1 MNMYFVRIKRIIS
14 LYPYLLF
21 TTLFLGIFLLVSLP
35 SAAQSDEKD
44 SRDSFIPALIII
56 EGGTGAGEEIGL
68 YISQKLVV
76 DDFAVTIGI
85 IPYLNQKGLISS
97 DSQVKELR
105 NLYNL
110 YPQKISFALQGLEH
124 IENELEGPLSEQ
136 IDTLSRAQSIFT
148 QAFNQDQYGYL
159 LLATTLLPYGQYN
172 SDIGAAARQAGIK
185 MIIGNNANDSNS
197 YSLLECDVAEI
208 HADNEASMIADWQSL
223 EIKSPEELIESMTGA
238 LKESSTENP
247 LVIIINAAILHNQ
260 LGTENAKRYVDTL
273 IPLLDEVR
281 QREKVEFITSAEYYG
296 WFIGGKQYIILRLD
310 NYQTSQGKWLFEK
323 VANRIAG
330 LDVPLTIGIIP
341 NAADRL
347 SKDYEAIEYLN
358 SMLEKG
364 LIEVTLNIYSNRED
378 GEFTLSLSEQTDI
391 LRDALLE
398 SEKILSHDEVFGI
411 IPPYDK
417 SNEFISEA
425 IETVNREGQR
435 VRVISSGTVDKYMFG
450 FDPQG
455 IYHISR
461 TISPLKSYSPPY
473 SLYSVEEILASI
485 GHDDAVL
492 NIHPWSMAIQEN
504 QDIIIEV
511 IERMKG
517 RPNVEFVTLRDFYF
531 NIGPTLRLA
540 LGAWKY
546 FKENTE
552 SSTGLVYPNVLIN
565 DDYTYKHPKAAIWDI
580 ASSLLGIASAEKL
593 GIISLKEGIH
603 RITRI
608 LDFLQTCELYQGQYP
623 NFNYDVTTT
632 QMVKEGPGIAWDDL
646 ARMLVALK
654 IIKTHYPSLEDSC
667 NSVIERWV
675 LTSIEVLYQPDK
687 DEEILKEVKAS
698 PYWDYMDA
706 SFGLWGYRNE
716 PASSWTSLKNKM
728 YGLFSGSESDYY
740 SKLLIPESY
749 ILEAI
754 EIGQTESNKEILNLI
769 HNLQKARYEDEGIIT
784 CISEGDLDRNP
795 WFVYCGLVASEEGFT
810 IWPVV
815 RTIWEDG
822 ESYPEYRFISSKA
835 AIAWQALKENDYT
848 RLSYDLIRRK
858 ALNYQLGFYTGIYEE
873 SQKIN
878 SSLSVN
884 ANGIILESLW
894 FKKRGKKPLV
904 YSGQP
909 DVPEAEE
916 NMLSSIEKRIRYFY
930 SQLLEKLKIK
940 LEENHIVKED

>member
-260 LGTENAKRYVDTL
+260 LGTENARRYVDTL

-378 GEFTLSLSEQTDI
+378 G
-391 LRDALLE
+391 
-398 SEKILSHDEVFGI
+398 
-411 IPPYDK
+411 
-417 SNEFISEA
+417 
-425 IETVNREGQR
+425 
-435 VRVISSGTVDKYMFG
+435 
-450 FDPQG
+450 
-455 IYHISR
+455 
-461 TISPLKSYSPPY
+461 
-473 SLYSVEEILASI
+473 
-485 GHDDAVL
+485 
-492 NIHPWSMAIQEN
+492 
-504 QDIIIEV
+504 
-511 IERMKG
+511 
-517 RPNVEFVTLRDFYF
+517 
-531 NIGPTLRLA
+531 
-540 LGAWKY
+540 
-546 FKENTE
+546 
-552 SSTGLVYPNVLIN
+552 
-565 DDYTYKHPKAAIWDI
+565 
-580 ASSLLGIASAEKL
+580 
-593 GIISLKEGIH
+593 
-603 RITRI
+603 
-608 LDFLQTCELYQGQYP
+608 
-623 NFNYDVTTT
+623 
-632 QMVKEGPGIAWDDL
+632 
-646 ARMLVALK
+646 
-654 IIKTHYPSLEDSC
+654 
-667 NSVIERWV
+667 
-675 LTSIEVLYQPDK
+675 
-687 DEEILKEVKAS
+687 
-698 PYWDYMDA
+698 
-706 SFGLWGYRNE
+706 
-716 PASSWTSLKNKM
+716 
-728 YGLFSGSESDYY
+728 
-740 SKLLIPESY
+740 
-749 ILEAI
+749 
-754 EIGQTESNKEILNLI
+754 
-769 HNLQKARYEDEGIIT
+769 
-784 CISEGDLDRNP
+784 
-795 WFVYCGLVASEEGFT
+795 
-810 IWPVV
+810 
-815 RTIWEDG
+815 
-822 ESYPEYRFISSKA
+822 
-835 AIAWQALKENDYT
+835 
-848 RLSYDLIRRK
+848 
-858 ALNYQLGFYTGIYEE
+858 
-873 SQKIN
+873 
-878 SSLSVN
+878 
-884 ANGIILESLW
+884 
-894 FKKRGKKPLV
+894 
-904 YSGQP
+904 
-909 DVPEAEE
+909 
-916 NMLSSIEKRIRYFY
+916 
-930 SQLLEKLKIK
+930 
-940 LEENHIVKED
+940 